1 MKVEGKKFNPIR
13 YGPFTI
19 LENIGTNAFCLELL
33 PYMQIYSMVNVEN
46 LKLYEPPMIMDEREN
61 VSFPSVDEF
70 FLEYM
75 DELKEDVI
83 LDRRTRTSRRGDV
96 EYLRVGIK
104 GTHPIKAKWIEKDKV
119 SEQFPHPSV
128 D

>member
-1 MKVEGKKFNPIR
+1 
-13 YGPFTI
+13 
-19 LENIGTNAFCLELL
+19 
-33 PYMQIYSMVNVEN
+33 
-46 LKLYEPPMIMDEREN
+46 MIMDEREN

-70 FLEYM
+70 SFEYM

-104 GTHPIKAKWIEKDKV
+104 GTHTSKAKWIEKEKAR
-119 SEQFPHPSV
+119 EQFPHLSI